1 MTIDTVKK
9 CWIGGIIDEHTL
21 VWGNGLGDW
30 VPLRNIRGM
39 GHVLNDPR
47 TRFLKWITQKVA
59 FPRAEVRANR
69 DRLYEEGKAA
79 SPVMKS
85 REEVAAW
92 KAAREE
98 RLSSGEDNL
107 MLSMSLALPT
117 PGRAAE
123 RIGAAVEFV
132 RGTMKMGG
140 KKARA
145 EEEENGGL
153 RRA

>member
-1 MTIDTVKK
+1 MIRRNIWFYRDRTGLPRGPMTIDTVKK

-98 RLSSGEDNL
+98 R
-107 MLSMSLALPT
+107 
-117 PGRAAE
+117 
-123 RIGAAVEFV
+123 
-132 RGTMKMGG
+132 
-140 KKARA
+140 ARA
-145 EEEENGGL
+145 EREAREEEEQV
-153 RRA
+153 RRRDESMRTIGYQPRTTR